1 MSRWPPRW
9 PEITDSA
16 VLDAIK
22 CVPRHRFVLETQQK
36 LAYDDRPLP
45 IGQGQTI
52 SQPFIVALMT
62 QALAISHESKVLE
75 IGTGSGYQTAILAEL
90 ADEVYTVEVRPELQD
105 RARRILDDLGYAHI
119 HYRVGDGWL
128 GWPEE
133 APFDAII
140 VTAAAHTWPQALIK
154 QLAEGGR
161 MVIPIGEQ
169 DWSQTL
175 WLVTKRDGELIKESL
190 GPVRFV
196 PLIEP

>member
-22 CVPRHRFVLETQQK
+22 RVPRHRFVPETHQK

-90 ADEVYTVEVRPELQD
+90 ADEVYTVEVRPELQE
-105 RARRILDDLGYAHI
+105 RARRILDDLGYANI
-119 HYRVGDGWL
+119 RYRVGDGWQ

-140 VTAAAHTWPQALIK
+140 VTAAAHTWPQALLN
-154 QLAEGGR
+154 QLAQGGR

-169 DWSQTL
+169 DWNQTL
-175 WLVTKRDGELIKESL
+175 WLVTKLDGDLVKESL